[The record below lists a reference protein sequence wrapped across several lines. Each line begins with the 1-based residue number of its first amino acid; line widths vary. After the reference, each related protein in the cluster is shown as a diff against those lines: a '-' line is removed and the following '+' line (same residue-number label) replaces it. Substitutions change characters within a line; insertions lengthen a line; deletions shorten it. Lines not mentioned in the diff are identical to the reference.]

1 MFWRSSGPARR
12 PQGFIDPCL
21 PTLADKVPSGPQWVH
36 EIKHDGLR
44 FICRRDGDQVR
55 IFSRRGHDWT
65 GRVPRI
71 AEAVAKLRVK
81 SVTLDGEGVVCREDG
96 VSDFDKLRA
105 AVGRLG
111 SRDAFLY
118 AFDLLEINGTDLRRD
133 SWEVRR
139 ATLQSVL
146 RRARDGIGLSEHLT
160 MTDGNTI
167 FRHACAMG
175 LEGIVAKRRDRPY
188 RSGRSTDWIKIKNP
202 EAPAATRIAAS
213 VALGCRLTAACWL

>member
-12 PQGFIDPCL
+12 PQGFIEPCL

-36 EIKHDGLR
+36 EIKHDGFR
-44 FICRRDGDQVR
+44 FICRRDGDSVR

-71 AEAVAKLRVK
+71 AEALAKLRVK

-139 ATLQSVL
+139 ATLASIL
-146 RRARDGIGLSEHLT
+146 RRSRDGIRLSEHLD
-160 MTDGNTI
+160 MTDGNMI
-167 FRHACAMG
+167 FHHACAMG

-188 RSGRSTDWIKIKNP
+188 RSGRSPDWIKVKNP
-202 EAPAATRIAAS
+202 NAPAAIRWIE
-213 VALGCRLTAACWL
+213 G